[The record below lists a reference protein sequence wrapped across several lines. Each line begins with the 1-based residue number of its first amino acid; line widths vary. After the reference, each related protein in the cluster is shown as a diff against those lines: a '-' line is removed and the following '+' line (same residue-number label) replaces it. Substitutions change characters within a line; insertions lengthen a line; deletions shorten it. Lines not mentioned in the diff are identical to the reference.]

1 MTRNFTSVIP
11 GWYRTRSGEIAEVFQ
26 VLDARFKEE
35 YPGRGF
41 IGKNIY
47 SWTKL
52 GDFHFHDPVA
62 TSEDLIEYLG
72 EEKPREKRM
81 VKKTLECWVNVY
93 QTAVNT
99 STDGF
104 AWHSK
109 EEAEG
114 GAAPGLTAC
123 VEVTGEYEV
132 EEDA

>member
-41 IGKNIY
+41 IGKHIY

-52 GDFHFHDPVA
+52 GDFHYHDPVA

-72 EEKPREKRM
+72 EDKPKEKKM
-81 VKKTLECWVNVY
+81 VTKTFKWWGNVNSEGLAGMY
-93 QTAVNT
+93 ASKPLANH
-99 STDGF
+99 F
-104 AWHSK
+104 ATK
-109 EEAEG
+109 CR
-114 GAAPGLTAC
+114 TAC

-132 EEDA
+132 EEDV